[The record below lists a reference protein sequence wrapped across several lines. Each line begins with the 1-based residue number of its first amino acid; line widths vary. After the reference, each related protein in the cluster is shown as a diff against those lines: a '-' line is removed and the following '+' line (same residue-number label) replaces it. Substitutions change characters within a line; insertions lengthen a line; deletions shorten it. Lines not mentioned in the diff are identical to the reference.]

1 MSAQKIKNIIFD
13 FGGVIIDIDYWR
25 SINAFI
31 KLGAKEFE
39 SIYSQASQIEVFDK
53 LDKGLISPDDFR
65 KELIRFFPP
74 QTTLQMIDDAWNA
87 ILLGIPGHRI
97 HMLEK
102 IRKNYRLILMS
113 NTNIIHYD
121 IYSKELKEKFGYD
134 TLDCLFDKVYLSFEL
149 GMRKPDT
156 AFFKLILDENHLDP
170 ATTLFIDDSEQNLP
184 PAQSLNIHTFYLEKD
199 TDVSTIFENNL
210 LTDKVLTKIL
220 SKNINTTR

>member
-31 KLGAKEFE
+31 SLGAKDFDG
-39 SIYSQASQIEVFDK
+39 IYSQAGQIEVFDK
-53 LDKGLISPDDFR
+53 LDKGLINPDDFR
-65 KELIRFFPP
+65 KELTRFVPP
-74 QTTLQMIDDAWNA
+74 ETTLQMIDDAWNA
-87 ILLGIPGHRI
+87 ILLGIPEHRI
-97 HMLEK
+97 RLLEK

-134 TLDCLFDKVYLSFEL
+134 TLGCLFDKVYLSFEL

-184 PAQSLNIHTFYLEKD
+184 PAQNLGIQTIFLKKGR
-199 TDVSTIFENNL
+199 DVSDLFADGFL
-210 LTDKVLTKIL
+210 K
-220 SKNINTTR
+220 

>member
-31 KLGAKEFE
+31 KLGSKGFE
-39 SIYSQASQIEVFDK
+39 SIYSQAGQIEVFDK

-65 KELIRFFPP
+65 KELFRFFPP
-74 QTTLQMIDDAWNA
+74 ETTLKMIDDAWNA
-87 ILLGIPGHRI
+87 ILLGIPEHRI
-97 HMLEK
+97 RLLEK

-134 TLDCLFDKVYLSFEL
+134 TLDCLFDEVYLSFKL

-156 AFFKLILDENHLDP
+156 AFFKLILNENHLDP

-184 PAQSLNIHTFYLEKD
+184 PAQSLDIHTYFLEKG
-199 TDVSTIFENNL
+199 TDVCTLFENAF
-210 LTDKVLTKIL
+210 LTDKVLTGIL
-220 SKNINTTR
+220 PKNIDTAR